1 MKKLL
6 LAFFTIAF
14 SISLF
19 SQEKVIVRFNN
30 PDKEILKEFTK
41 ATYDVAACK
50 PGEFLDIVI
59 PEADYS
65 KMISAGYNITIVN
78 STSQMAANLGNV
90 DDINGYRTYDEA
102 LEELQQ
108 IAADNPTIC
117 KLIDIGDS
125 RGKEYFDSGYGN
137 YGDYQHDIWAMKVSD
152 NVEMDEDEPAIYYF
166 GAHHA
171 REPLST
177 EVAFYVL
184 NYIIDNYGTDPGI
197 TENVNNKEIWFVPI
211 VNPDGHEVVLNQINL
226 DWRKNIR
233 DNDGNGSFT
242 NGTWDYPDGVDPNR
256 NYGWEWGTTGTSS
269 DPNDITYCG
278 PTPFSE
284 PELQAIRDLM
294 IAEHFVAGISYH
306 TYSELVLWP
315 YGYSSSA
322 SAPDVDAMAELGS
335 DMGFAIPGVYGGHYT
350 PQVAYELYS
359 CSGTTDDYAYGQ
371 HGTFAYTIELGVE
384 FIPPA
389 SQVYQIT
396 EDNLDAAM
404 IMLNRTNQSMLTGH
418 VTNASSGDPVVAE
431 VFIEGIDD
439 NGSLRMPY
447 KSNEDF
453 GSYYRLLTNDTYTVT
468 FSAFGYISQTFN
480 NVVITNDGQ
489 TVLDV
494 QLVQAQIISVSGTVT
509 DAESG
514 NPIEGASVEVLNT
527 PVDPVL
533 SNENGE
539 YQIPEIFENTYT
551 FKVYAQDYATL
562 IQVVTID
569 PANNVV
575 DFELM
580 ESFAISFESGSFD
593 PGWNFSG
600 DANWVIDNGEAW
612 DGYSSAKSGNIGD
625 QSTSEIYYT
634 LEDGMAG
641 QISFYRKVSSES
653 GYDYLQFYIDG
664 VMKDEWAGEEDWQEF
679 IYAVTAGTHTFK
691 WIYEKD
697 YSVSSGDDCGWID
710 FVTFPPAATLN
721 SNAGPN
727 AEICANETHQCEGN
741 AAFYETLEWTTSGD
755 GAFSD
760 VTILDPVYTPGA
772 NDIQNGSVLLTLTA
786 FDGNGNENSDD
797 LTLTLNALPAAGTDI
812 SGIDQVCSGSIENYT
827 CMEIENA
834 ENCEWIL
841 SPEEAGTL
849 EMISQN
855 EIKVT
860 WAEGYFAEGTL
871 KVRGMNDC
879 GYGEFSAE
887 FVVSVEDCTGVD
899 ESPENNFSVYPNP
912 ANEEIAIQINNLPAE
927 PSAIIIY
934 NLLGETVME
943 TKIVNNMAKTIVNVS
958 GLNEGLYF
966 VSIKSGDSVQLQ
978 KLVINR

>member
-6 LAFFTIAF
+6 LAILTIAF

-30 PDKEILKEFTK
+30 PDKEIIKEFTK
-41 ATYDVAACK
+41 SSYDVAAYK

-65 KMISAGYNITIVN
+65 KMISDGYNVTIVN

-90 DDINGYRTYDEA
+90 DDISGYRTYDEA

-108 IAADNPTIC
+108 IAADNPSIC
-117 KLIDIGDS
+117 KLMDIGDS
-125 RGKEYFDSGYGN
+125 RGKEYYESGYGN

-152 NVEMDEDEPAIYYF
+152 NVEVDEDEPAIYYF

-177 EVAFYVL
+177 EVAFKVL
-184 NYIIDNYGTDPGI
+184 NHIIDNYGTDPNI

-211 VNPDGHEVVLNQINL
+211 VNPDGHEVVLDQINT

-233 DNDGNGSFT
+233 DNDGNGSLT
-242 NGTWDYPDGVDPNR
+242 NGSWDYPDGVDPNR
-256 NYGWEWGTTGTSS
+256 NYGWEWGTSGTSN

-315 YGYSSSA
+315 FGYSSSA
-322 SAPDVDAMAELGS
+322 TAPDIDALAQLGTN
-335 DMGFAIPGVYGGHYT
+335 MGMAIPGLSGGHYT
-350 PQVAYELYS
+350 PQVAWELYP
-359 CSGTTDDYAYGQ
+359 CSGVTDDYAYGQ
-371 HGTFAYTIELGVE
+371 HGIFSYTIELATQ

-389 SQVYQIT
+389 NQVYQVC

-404 IMLNRTNQSMLTGH
+404 IMLNRSNQSILTGH
-418 VTNASSGDPVVAE
+418 ITNAENGDAVLAE
-431 VFIEGIDD
+431 IFIEGIDN
-439 NGSLRMPY
+439 NGALRMPY
-447 KSNEDF
+447 MSSEDF
-453 GSYYRLLTNDTYTVT
+453 GAYYRLLTDDTYSLTIT
-468 FSAFGYISQTFN
+468 AFGYISQTFD
-480 NVVITNDGQ
+480 NVVITDDGQ
-489 TVLDV
+489 TILDV
-494 QLVQAQIISVSGTVT
+494 QLQPSQIISVSGTIT

-514 NPIEGASVEVLNT
+514 NPIEGASIEALNT
-527 PVDPVL
+527 PVDPVQ

-539 YQIPEIFENTYT
+539 YQIEEIFENTYT

-580 ESFAISFESGSFD
+580 ESFAISFESGNFEE
-593 PGWNFSG
+593 GWDFSG
-600 DANWVIDNGEAW
+600 NADWVIDNGEAW

-625 QSTSEIYYT
+625 ESTSGIFYT
-634 LEDGMAG
+634 LEDALAG
-641 QISFYRKVSSES
+641 QVSFYRKVSSES
-653 GYDYLQFYIDG
+653 GYDYLQFYIDNQLQ
-664 VMKDEWAGEEDWQEF
+664 DEWAGEQDWEEF
-679 IYAVTAGTHTFK
+679 IFDVSAGTHTFK

-697 YSVSSGDDCGWID
+697 YSVSGGDDCGWID
-710 FVTFPPAATLN
+710 FVTFPPAAALN

-727 AEICANETHQCEGN
+727 AEICANLTHQCQGS

-755 GAFSD
+755 GVFSD

-772 NDIQNGSVLLTLTA
+772 NDILNGDVILTLTA
-786 FDGNGNENSDD
+786 YDGNGNENSDD
-797 LTLTLNALPAAGTDI
+797 LTLSLKPMPAVGTDI
-812 SGIDQVCSGSIENYT
+812 SGLDQVCAGSIENYT
-827 CMEIENA
+827 CSEIENA
-834 ENCEWIL
+834 ENCEWL
-841 SPEEAGTL
+841 LLPEEAGVV

-855 EIKVT
+855 EINVNWT
-860 WAEGYFAEGTL
+860 EGYFAEATI
-871 KVRGMNDC
+871 KVRGINDC
-879 GYGEFSAE
+879 GFGEFSQD
-887 FVVSVEDCTGVD
+887 FVVSVEDCTGINEFD
-899 ESPENNFSVYPNP
+899 DQDFAIYPNP
-912 ANEEIAIQINNLPAE
+912 AKNEISISFLTVASNQSNIT
-927 PSAIIIY
+927 IY
-934 NLLGETVME
+934 NLLGKVVLEMNSIDTNGLNV
-943 TKIVNNMAKTIVNVS
+943 INVS
-958 GLNEGLYF
+958 NLPEGLYF
-966 VSIKSGDSVQLQ
+966 VGVTIGNNKQLQ
-978 KLVINR
+978 KLIINR